1 MVIAEVRMADYEVA
15 VIGQG
20 PAGLSAAIY
29 TARAGL
35 STLIVGCDPKV
46 AGDYKID
53 NYFGFAETI
62 SGSELIERGKLQA
75 SRFGAELACD
85 KVLAVH
91 LLEAGFE
98 IVTASRRFS
107 CCSLILATGV
117 SKLRPKIERL
127 EALEGRGVSYCV
139 SCDGFFYRGKKVAVL
154 GEGSFAANQAL
165 ELREY
170 TADVR
175 IITQGKPPSFSED
188 FAYRLNEAGVPVSRA
203 VVESLEGA
211 DGLSGLTFKDGGALE
226 LDGLFIALGE
236 ASALDFAATLGLE
249 REGLF
254 IVVDGQ
260 QRTSVPGVFAAGDC
274 VGRFLQ
280 IAVAVGE
287 GAVAGHSAIDY
298 VKNICRA

>member
-1 MVIAEVRMADYEVA
+1 MADYEVA
-15 VIGQG
+15 IIGQG

-35 STLIVGCDPKV
+35 RTVIVGCDPKV

-53 NYFGFAETI
+53 NYFGFSETI
-62 SGSELIERGKLQA
+62 TGAELIERGKLQA
-75 SRFGAELACD
+75 GRFGAELGCD

-98 IVTASRRFS
+98 VVTPGRRFTA
-107 CCSLILATGV
+107 CSLILATGV
-117 SKLRPKIERL
+117 SKLRPKIARL
-127 EALEGRGVSYCV
+127 EELEGRGVSYCV

-175 IITQGKPPSFSED
+175 IITQGKPPSFSDD
-188 FAYRLNEAGVPVSRA
+188 FAYRLEQAGVPVSRA
-203 VVESLEGA
+203 TVASLEGEG
-211 DGLSGLTFKDGGALE
+211 GLSGLSFKDGGRTDV
-226 LDGLFIALGE
+226 DGLFIALGE

-249 REGLF
+249 REG
-254 IVVDGQ
+254 
-260 QRTSVPGVFAAGDC
+260 
-274 VGRFLQ
+274 
-280 IAVAVGE
+280 VGE
-287 GAVAGHSAIDY
+287 GAIAGHSAIDY

>member
-1 MVIAEVRMADYEVA
+1 MADYEVA

-35 STLIVGCDPKV
+35 KTVIVGCDPKV

-53 NYFGFAETI
+53 NYFGFSETI
-62 SGSELIERGKLQA
+62 SGSELIERGKQQA
-75 SRFGAELACD
+75 VRFGAEMGCD

-91 LLEAGFE
+91 MLEQGFE
-98 IVTASRRFS
+98 VVTAGRRLTAV
-107 CCSLILATGV
+107 SLILATGV
-117 SKLRPKIERL
+117 SKLRPKIARL
-127 EALEGRGVSYCV
+127 AELEGRGVSYCV
-139 SCDGFFYRGKKVAVL
+139 SCDGFFYRGKRVAVL
-154 GEGSFAANQAL
+154 GEGTFAANQAL

-170 TADVR
+170 TPYVS
-175 IITQGKPPSFSED
+175 IITQGKAPTFAED
-188 FAYRLNEAGVPVSRA
+188 FAYRLEDAGILVSRA
-203 VVESLEGA
+203 VVESLEGQ
-211 DGLSGLTFKDGGALE
+211 DGLTALKLKDGGALE

-236 ASALDFAATLGLE
+236 ASALDFAATLGIE

-254 IVVDGQ
+254 IVVDEK

-287 GAVAGHSAIDY
+287 GAIAGHSAIEY
-298 VKNICRA
+298 LKEIRRS